1 MPTLLV
7 LPAINV
13 TRELG
18 AMPKRSMSMLM
29 LRVSM
34 ARVEVVAPVNSES
47 CLTLSVVAPLLLLLI
62 QHDKTS
68 AETRQIVH
76 SDACIL
82 NLERTISFGFQL
94 PPQFSLCTAK

>member
-34 ARVEVVAPVNSES
+34 APVNSES

-94 PPQFSLCTAK
+94 PLQFSLCTAK

>member
-7 LPAINV
+7 LPAIND

-34 ARVEVVAPVNSES
+34 APVNIRI
-47 CLTLSVVAPLLLLLI
+47 LPDIIGGRTA
-62 QHDKTS
+62 TS
-68 AETRQIVH
+68 FAHPT
-76 SDACIL
+76 
-82 NLERTISFGFQL
+82 
-94 PPQFSLCTAK
+94 